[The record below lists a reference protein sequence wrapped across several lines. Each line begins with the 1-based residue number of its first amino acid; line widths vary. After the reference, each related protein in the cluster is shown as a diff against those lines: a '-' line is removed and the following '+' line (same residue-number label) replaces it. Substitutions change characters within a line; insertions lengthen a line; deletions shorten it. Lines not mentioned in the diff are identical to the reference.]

1 MFRDLVKTARLLN
14 DLVIAKSIY
23 DLVKLGYNP
32 TSLYNVLSKLIDYGF
47 VTVSVYNGVKY
58 YHLTGLGAEYLKILR
73 KSVLHRITMILE
85 EKGIKYRVWWGDSEV
100 RASMPVVYVD
110 KEIEIPFNTDGIVRI
125 EVKRNDEVSE
135 KN

>member
-23 DLVKLGYNP
+23 GLVKLGYNP

-85 EKGIKYRVWWGDSEV
+85 EKGIRYRVWWGDSGV
-100 RASMPVVYVD
+100 RASMPIVYVD
-110 KEIEIPFNTDGIVRI
+110 EEIEIPFNTDGIVRI
-125 EVKRNDEVSE
+125 EVKRNDGVSK